1 MRPQRG
7 LCRPGL
13 VGWGGAEA
21 AAGWILL
28 LGTYVIFLSQ
38 LRESLLLED
47 PEDPEKQ
54 RDVQC

>member
-13 VGWGGAEA
+13 MGRGGAEA
-21 AAGWILL
+21 AAGWILW

-38 LRESLLLED
+38 LRESLLQED
-47 PEDPEKQ
+47 PEDTEKL